1 MKLKQI
7 IATVFISAITAFG
20 IIWGYSILH
29 KNGESYAGQSLSTLP
44 TNYKYANYGDG
55 TLPPGTPVDFTAASE
70 ASIPTVVHIKTKIN
84 ARQVT
89 NNTPRQR
96 SSDPFSDLFGGD
108 MFDQLFGGGG
118 STREQRA
125 SGSGVII
132 SEDGYIV
139 TNNHVIDK
147 ADEIMITLSN
157 KKSYK
162 AKLVGSDPAYDLA
175 VIKIDAQALP
185 YLVYG
190 NSDDVKIGQW
200 ALAIG
205 YPLNLE
211 TTVTAGIISAKA
223 RTLGLNKDRSGN
235 SNGAVESYLQTDAA
249 VNPGNSGGAL
259 VNTDGRLIGINSA
272 IASGTG
278 YYSGYSYA
286 IPVNIVKKV
295 VNDIIKY
302 GTVQRGYLG
311 VAYVS
316 PYDLSADERKAAGIP
331 ANAYGIYVQDVPK
344 DGGAFESGIRKG
356 DIIKSISGVGV
367 STGSELNEIL
377 SRFKPGDKVPIV
389 YVRNGTDTEVMVSLK
404 NSSGTYDIVKPQTV
418 VQKLGADFLTLDTKT
433 AKDYGVDGGVI
444 LKRLSP
450 NGLMAQQTNI
460 RENFV
465 ILRIN
470 NKAVKSVDDLMTAI
484 ANQKSLKF
492 TGFFPGYDGLYDYQ
506 VDLSQ

>member
-7 IATVFISAITAFG
+7 AATILISGLTAFG
-20 IIWGYSILH
+20 IIWGYAALH
-29 KNGESYAGQSLSTLP
+29 KSTDAYGGQSLSTLP
-44 TNYKYANYGDG
+44 TNYTYANFADG
-55 TLPPGTPVDFTAASE
+55 TLPPGTPVDFTAASQN
-70 ASIPTVVHIKTKIN
+70 SIPTVVHIKTKIN

-89 NNTPRQR
+89 NNTPKQR
-96 SSDPFSDLFGGD
+96 NDPFSDFFGDD
-108 MFDQLFGGGG
+108 MFNQLFGNGM
-118 STREQRA
+118 TREQRA

-132 SEDGYIV
+132 SDDGYIV
-139 TNNHVIDK
+139 TNNHVVDK
-147 ADEIMITLSN
+147 ADEIMVTLSN
-157 KKSYK
+157 KKTYV
-162 AKLVGSDPAYDLA
+162 AKVIGTDPAYDLA
-175 VIKIDAQALP
+175 VIKVEAAGLP

-190 NSDDVKIGQW
+190 NSDNVQIGQW
-200 ALAIG
+200 VLAIG

-223 RTLGLNKDRSGN
+223 RTLGLNKDRTGN

-295 VNDIIKY
+295 VDDIIKY
-302 GTVQRGYLG
+302 GSVQRGYLG

-316 PYDLSADERKAAGIP
+316 PYDLTADQRKQQGIP
-331 ANAYGIYVQDVPK
+331 ANAYGIYVQEVPK
-344 DGGAFESGIRKG
+344 DGGAFEAGIQKG
-356 DIIKSISGVGV
+356 DIIKSIAGVNV
-367 STGSELNEIL
+367 ATGSELNEIL

-389 YVRNGTDTEVMVSLK
+389 YSRNEKDNTVNVTLK
-404 NSSGTYDIVKPQTV
+404 NSSGNYDIVRPQTTME
-418 VQKLGADFLTLDTKT
+418 KLGADFLTLDTPT
-433 AKDYGVDGGVI
+433 AKDYGIDGGVI
-444 LKRLSP
+444 LKRLS
-450 NGLMAQQTNI
+450 GSGALAQQTNI

-465 ILRIN
+465 VLRVN
-470 NKAVKSVDDLMTAI
+470 NKSVKTVDELITAVGSEKNIKL
-484 ANQKSLKF
+484 

-506 VDLSQ
+506 VSLGE